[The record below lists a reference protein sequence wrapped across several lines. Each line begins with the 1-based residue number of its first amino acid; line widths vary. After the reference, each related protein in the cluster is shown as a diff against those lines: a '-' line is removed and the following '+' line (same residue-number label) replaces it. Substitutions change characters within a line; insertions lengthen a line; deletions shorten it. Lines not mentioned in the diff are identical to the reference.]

1 MNRDV
6 AIAIGV
12 ADAERLPYLA
22 GAVNGAR
29 VFHDWASKVGYDSK
43 LITDENDQEQVTIP
57 RLRSEL
63 ESMLTSGGG
72 PIHRMVLYFA
82 GHGLIREAEEG
93 LWLLSDWYSE
103 QRAVA
108 IEVLK
113 RRLYDHSIQ
122 QIAIFADCCR
132 SLPQDIR
139 AADLTADGVL
149 GRGPVPYVKT
159 PAIDKF
165 IATLDGTTAF
175 MVPGATPNQ
184 DRCLFSGVL
193 MEGLWGKSE
202 ALSKLLKDKVT
213 SRSLGAYLQ
222 DEAPKR
228 AKLYKRKL
236 SPQVLPSFP
245 EDDDIYFYSGP
256 GTPPRPP
263 TFSEWP
269 PPSVVIG
276 VETREIDAVR
286 SRKAQKTAS
295 SERLIETIRNQ
306 PRPDHFETGAGF
318 AVDGGSVTGIWT
330 PADLLAEKLSQT
342 NWWRLEHKSNFELRK
357 SEPVL
362 IEFDDGVFAAVAA
375 IPHFIATIIRN
386 ERGVSALIYRRV
398 YEPVDTAADAE
409 RVIAEM
415 ERGALRADDAINIAV
430 KLRQAKHSDPV
441 LGVISAYL
449 YDSLGDI
456 DSIRRMAYYYVS
468 YGQPIPYD
476 IALLAQ
482 LRGEL
487 RDDGILRAHVPAVN
501 KREART
507 EAEQEYEWTHSGTPA
522 VDGEVGGLWPWM
534 RQGWPFLDEPSDDE
548 STLVTRGLVEV
559 GRHLTPGRFTT
570 VDRVGAVELARIFDL
585 ARPVE
590 LDLVSA

>member
-1 MNRDV
+1 
-6 AIAIGV
+6 
-12 ADAERLPYLA
+12 
-22 GAVNGAR
+22 
-29 VFHDWASKVGYDSK
+29 
-43 LITDENDQEQVTIP
+43 
-57 RLRSEL
+57 
-63 ESMLTSGGG
+63 
-72 PIHRMVLYFA
+72 MVIYFA
-82 GHGLIREAEEG
+82 GHGLIRGAEEG

-113 RRLYDHSIQ
+113 RRLYDHNIQ

-132 SLPQDIR
+132 SLPPDIR
-139 AADLTADGVL
+139 AADLTADAVL

-175 MVPGATPNQ
+175 MVPGATPDQ
-184 DRCLFSGVL
+184 DRCLFSAVL

-213 SRSLGAYLQ
+213 SRSLGTYLQ
-222 DEAPKR
+222 NETPKR
-228 AKLYKRKL
+228 AKLYRREL
-236 SPQVLPSFP
+236 SPQVIPSFP
-245 EDDDIYFYSGP
+245 EDDDIYFYSGS
-256 GTPPRPP
+256 GTPPTPP

-276 VETREIDAVR
+276 VETSEADAVR
-286 SRKAQKTAS
+286 SRKAEKAAS

-306 PRPDHFETGAGF
+306 PRPTHFETGAGF

-330 PADLLAEKLSQT
+330 PADLIAEKDDKP
-342 NWWRLEHKSNFELRK
+342 NWWRLRHKSTFQLNK

-362 IEFDDGVFAAVAA
+362 IEFDDGVFAAFAA
-375 IPHFIATIIRN
+375 IPQFIATIIRN
-386 ERGVSALIYRRV
+386 EHGVSALIYRRV
-398 YEPVDTAADAE
+398 FEPVNTAANAE
-409 RVIAEM
+409 LAIAKM
-415 ERGALRADDAINIAV
+415 ERGALRADDATNLAV
-430 KLRQAKHSDPV
+430 KLRKEKHSDPM

-449 YDSLGDI
+449 YDSVGDI

-476 IALLAQ
+476 IALLAG

-487 RDDGILRAHVPAVN
+487 LNDGVLRVHVPAVN
-501 KREART
+501 ERDART
-507 EAEQEYEWTHSGTPA
+507 ESEQRYEWTHSATPA
-522 VDGEVGGLWPWM
+522 ADGEVGGLWPWM
-534 RQGWPFLDEPSDDE
+534 RQGWPFLEDPSDDE
-548 STLVTRGLVEV
+548 STLVTQGLVEV

-570 VDRVGAVELARIFDL
+570 VDRVGAVELARIFNL

-590 LDLVSA
+590 LDLVPA